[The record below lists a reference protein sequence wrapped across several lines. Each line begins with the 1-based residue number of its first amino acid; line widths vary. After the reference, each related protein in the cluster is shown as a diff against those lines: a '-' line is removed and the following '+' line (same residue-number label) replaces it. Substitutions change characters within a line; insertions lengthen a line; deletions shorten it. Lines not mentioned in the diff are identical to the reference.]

1 VYSTVNDS
9 KSADDMI
16 LIETNRER
24 SIRKACES
32 LAARMIEKICSC
44 FPAYE
49 GSGIHLNPQLEAAKL
64 GVDFDGEIPNE
75 VRAVI
80 ANCLK
85 SPPQLLQAITAY
97 TLRLKTLISREIE
110 KIDVR
115 AEAETLRYKITFL
128 LVSICAHMNL
138 CTLCSTLLMFD
149 YGFLVGG
156 LGVYY

>member
-64 GVDFDGEIPNE
+64 GVE
-75 VRAVI
+75 VCSFYFNYCI
-80 ANCLK
+80 HFK
-85 SPPQLLQAITAY
+85 
-97 TLRLKTLISREIE
+97 
-110 KIDVR
+110 
-115 AEAETLRYKITFL
+115 AENSNF
-128 LVSICAHMNL
+128 
-138 CTLCSTLLMFD
+138 
-149 YGFLVGG
+149 
-156 LGVYY
+156 